1 MCVMGRNGKRKI
13 IREDGVIL
21 EEKKVGINVEGIVRI
36 VQGELKEIMGCV
48 PLEVE
53 GNIRGIMEMK
63 GTKGTKEMKGTKGTK
78 ETKEVIVRTSL
89 HVVLM

>member
-21 EEKKVGINVEGIVRI
+21 EGKKVGINVEGIVRI

-48 PLEVE
+48 PIEVE
-53 GNIRGIMEMK
+53 GNIRGIMETK
-63 GTKGTKEMKGTKGTK
+63 GTKGTR
-78 ETKEVIVRTSL
+78 ETKEVAVRTYL
-89 HVVLM
+89 RVVLM